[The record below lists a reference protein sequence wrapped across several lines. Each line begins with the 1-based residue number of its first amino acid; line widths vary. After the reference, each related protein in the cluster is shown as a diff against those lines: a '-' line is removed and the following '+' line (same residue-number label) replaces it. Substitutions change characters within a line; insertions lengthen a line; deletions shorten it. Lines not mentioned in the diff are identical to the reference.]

1 MTGFLIKGIWTE
13 THAHR
18 RLRSELFY
26 KPKGTKDGQRKPE
39 ARRAVEQSL
48 LHSPQNKLILL
59 TPFSDFQ
66 PPER

>member
-26 KPKGTKDGQRKPE
+26 KPNGTKDGQRKPE
-39 ARRAVEQSL
+39 ARREPWNRVFFTVL
-48 LHSPQNKLILL
+48 KIN
-59 TPFSDFQ
+59 
-66 PPER
+66 